1 MFTAVLCWIIFGIPV
16 NIATAVAIAIVSY
29 ASLLYARN
37 PVDNSVKAKASAE
50 GEDEEALLEKVWTSF
65 AVYGWLLFVPELFQF
80 ECNSGYLTNL
90 SWNQSLFIQPYI

>member
-1 MFTAVLCWIIFGIPV
+1 MNNAAIGIVTAMFLRSLNSILKTFASALELMFTAVLCWIIFGIPV

-50 GEDEEALLEKVWTSF
+50 GEDEEALLEKV
-65 AVYGWLLFVPELFQF
+65 
-80 ECNSGYLTNL
+80 
-90 SWNQSLFIQPYI
+90 